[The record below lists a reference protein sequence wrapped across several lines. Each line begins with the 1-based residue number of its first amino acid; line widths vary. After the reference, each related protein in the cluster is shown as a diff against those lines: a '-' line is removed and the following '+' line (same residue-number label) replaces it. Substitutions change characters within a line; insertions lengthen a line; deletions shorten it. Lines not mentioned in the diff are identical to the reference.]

1 MRETATS
8 YFYKGEEAT
17 VNSFMDDIDWEP
29 FHQYLQQLGF
39 DTALDVS
46 TYTDY
51 GKHRLHIRGT
61 DNLVEKTG
69 IMQPCFES
77 VYLQDF
83 GTFLFR
89 TVDYDADLRLKA
101 ISEGDF
107 DKTWEDFDGKF
118 GPITLQVNMDF
129 RFKQKG
135 GGENGVRLF
144 SAEYTH
150 VDGWKFFEA

>member
-1 MRETATS
+1 MRETTTS
-8 YFYKGEEAT
+8 YFYKGEEEKVQAF
-17 VNSFMDDIDWEP
+17 VNDIDWEP
-29 FHQYLQQLGF
+29 FHQYLQRLGF
-39 DTALDVS
+39 DTAIDVS
-46 TYTDY
+46 LYTCY
-51 GKHRLHIRGT
+51 RQYHLHVRGT